1 MLLNVYNRFDVTFVK
16 GKGIYLYEHV
26 RWERIIPYY

>member
-16 GKGIYLYEHV
+16 GSKEFICMMIKV
-26 RWERIIPYY
+26 KNT

>member
-16 GKGIYLYEHV
+16 GKGIYLYDKTSRE
-26 RWERIIPYY
+26 INSYI